1 MERDIKVS
9 YYKSCRGKKEDRV
22 SLFGLF
28 SRIKHGDY
36 KDLIDELRASR
47 TKEEQSVIKSSRISA
62 FTFSVNCNGNHS
74 KEHINDYFGIIGLDY
89 DNVTDLVE
97 LKQKVAAV
105 DSTLAAFISPRGN
118 GLKVFVKTNSTIK
131 DHTKAFK
138 LVDAYY
144 KDITGIESDQ
154 SVKDLTRL
162 CLVSYDSEI
171 FINENSKVFDV
182 NEAVG
187 LSATNSFNLE
197 YVFNSTMLGFYE
209 GSRHNVLI
217 SCAGKAN
224 RLGIDKDEV
233 INYFKSYTD
242 STFNLD
248 EVISSVEDIYHRY
261 SHQFG
266 TTTTPAV
273 IFNNDDW
280 LNYDF
285 NSKTKNDFVLHNLSR
300 DIAIHEHT
308 GNVFKISDGVIDF
321 SCKLNYSDFVM
332 RLEDCGLKKSDSA
345 FKRLIKSESIKKI
358 TSFNL
363 FLQRVL
369 GNPWDGKDRISEVL
383 KAANLK
389 GDFDQNLD
397 LFTRWLCTAYSY
409 AMRGIDSNIHYNEF
423 SRVVLILYSQQ
434 RGVGKTTFFQ
444 KLGMSGEIKKKTG
457 LNGLD
462 VYTEFAGCLSKDER
476 ELAALMESKM
486 IVQIDDIDNALIND
500 NGTLR
505 SLVSKNLSDKRVL
518 FSDTVEYKDWRGV
531 LCGSTNHKDLLRNKD
546 ENRYLIFESNGV
558 MNFELL
564 NSIDFIQLWSQIR
577 QLCLKENELLVFD
590 SSYLELIRNL
600 SEDYVYSSVYDDLI
614 TDYIEFDPNGRL
626 SFKDIMFYFKDSNI
640 HINHSTLGAALKK
653 LAPAKESIKKKITG
667 KYRYRV
673 KIKNPI
679 ETIEA
684 KSFEIGL

>member
-248 EVISSVEDIYHRY
+248 EVILSVEDIYHRY
-261 SHQFG
+261 SNQFG

-273 IFNNDDW
+273 IFNTDEW

-285 NSKTKNDFVLHNLSR
+285 NSKTKNEFVLHNLSR

-369 GNPWDGKDRISEVL
+369 GNPWDGKDRILEVL

-389 GDFDQNLD
+389 GKFDQNLD
-397 LFTRWLCTAYSY
+397 LFTRWLCTVYSY
-409 AMRGIDSNIHYNEF
+409 AMRGIDSDIHYNEF

-444 KLGMSGEIKKKTG
+444 KLGMLGEIKKKTG
-457 LNGLD
+457 VNGLD
-462 VYTEFAGCLSKDER
+462 IYTEFAGSLSKDDR
-476 ELAALMESKM
+476 ELCLLMESKM
-486 IVQIDDIDNALIND
+486 IIQIDDIDNALIND

-505 SLVSKNLSDKRVL
+505 SIVSKNISDNRVL
-518 FSDTVEYKDWRGV
+518 FTDTITYKDWRGV

-546 ENRYLIFESNGV
+546 ENRYLIFESNDV
-558 MNFELL
+558 MDFELL
-564 NSIDFIQLWSQIR
+564 NSINFIQLWSQIR
-577 QLCLKENELLVFD
+577 HFCLKVNDLLTFD
-590 SSYLELIRNL
+590 GEYLETVRKL
-600 SEDYVYSSVYDDLI
+600 SQEYVYTSVDDEVVSDFLKFDPDGRMSFKEIEDYV
-614 TDYIEFDPNGRL
+614 
-626 SFKDIMFYFKDSNI
+626 DSCNI
-640 HINHSTLGAALKK
+640 NINRSNLGTALKK
-653 LAPAKESIKKKITG
+653 LAPNNEPIKLKVTG
-667 KYRYRV
+667 SYKYRV
-673 KIKNPI
+673 KT
-679 ETIEA
+679 TIEIIEA
-684 KSFEIGL
+684 EPIDIDF

>member
-118 GLKVFVKTNSTIK
+118 GLKVFVKTNSIIK

-182 NEAVG
+182 NKAVG

-280 LNYDF
+280 LNYEF
-285 NSKTKNDFVLHNLSR
+285 KSNTKNQVVLDKLTK
-300 DIAIHEHT
+300 DIVVHEHT
-308 GNVFKISDGVIDF
+308 GNVFKLINGVIDF
-321 SCKLNYSDFVM
+321 SCKLNFSDFVM
-332 RLEDCGLKKSDSA
+332 KLEDCGLKKSDSA

-369 GNPWDGKDRISEVL
+369 GNPWDGKDRILEVL

-389 GDFDQNLD
+389 GKFDQNLD
-397 LFTRWLCTAYSY
+397 LFTRWLCTVYSY
-409 AMRGIDSNIHYNEF
+409 AMRGIDSDIHYNEF

-457 LNGLD
+457 VNGLD
-462 VYTEFAGCLSKDER
+462 IYTEFAGSLSKDDR
-476 ELAALMESKM
+476 ELCLLMESKM
-486 IVQIDDIDNALIND
+486 IIQIDDIDNALIND

-505 SLVSKNLSDKRVL
+505 SIVSKNISDNRVL
-518 FSDTVEYKDWRGV
+518 FTDTITYKDWRGV

-564 NSIDFIQLWSQIR
+564 NSINFIQLWSQIR
-577 QLCLKENELLVFD
+577 HLCLKENDLLVFD
-590 SSYLELIRNL
+590 GEYLETVRKL
-600 SEDYVYSSVYDDLI
+600 SQEYVYTSVDDEVISDFLEFDPDGRMSFKEIEDYV
-614 TDYIEFDPNGRL
+614 
-626 SFKDIMFYFKDSNI
+626 DSCNI
-640 HINHSTLGAALKK
+640 NINRSNLGTALKK
-653 LAPAKESIKKKITG
+653 LAPNNEPIKLKVVG
-667 KYRYRV
+667 KYKYRV
-673 KIKNPI
+673 KT
-679 ETIEA
+679 TIEIIEA
-684 KSFEIGL
+684 EPIDIDF

>member
-118 GLKVFVKTNSTIK
+118 GLKVFVKTNSIIK

-182 NEAVG
+182 NKAVG

-280 LNYDF
+280 LNYEF
-285 NSKTKNDFVLHNLSR
+285 KSNTKNQVVLDKLTK
-300 DIAIHEHT
+300 DIVVHEHT
-308 GNVFKISDGVIDF
+308 GNVFKLINGVIDF
-321 SCKLNYSDFVM
+321 SCKLNFSDFVM
-332 RLEDCGLKKSDSA
+332 KLEDCGLKKSDSA

-369 GNPWDGKDRISEVL
+369 GNPWDGKDRILEVL

-389 GDFDQNLD
+389 GKFDQNLD
-397 LFTRWLCTAYSY
+397 LFTRWLCTVYSY
-409 AMRGIDSNIHYNEF
+409 AMRGIDSDIHYNEF

-457 LNGLD
+457 VNGLD
-462 VYTEFAGCLSKDER
+462 IYTEFAGSLSKDDR
-476 ELAALMESKM
+476 ELCLLMESKM
-486 IVQIDDIDNALIND
+486 IIQIDDIDNALIND

-505 SLVSKNLSDKRVL
+505 SIVSKNISDNRVL
-518 FSDTVEYKDWRGV
+518 FTDTITYKDWRGV

-564 NSIDFIQLWSQIR
+564 NSINFIQLWSQIR
-577 QLCLKENELLVFD
+577 HLCLKENDLLVFD
-590 SSYLELIRNL
+590 GEYLETVRKL
-600 SEDYVYSSVYDDLI
+600 SQEYVYTSVDDEVISDFLEFDPDGRMSFKEIEDYV
-614 TDYIEFDPNGRL
+614 
-626 SFKDIMFYFKDSNI
+626 DSCNI
-640 HINHSTLGAALKK
+640 NINRSNLGTALKK
-653 LAPAKESIKKKITG
+653 LAPNNEPIKLKVTG
-667 KYRYRV
+667 SYKYRV
-673 KIKNPI
+673 KK
-679 ETIEA
+679 TIEIIEA
-684 KSFEIGL
+684 EPIDIDF

>member
-89 DNVTDLVE
+89 DNVTDPAE
-97 LKQKVAAV
+97 LKQKVAVV
-105 DSTLAAFISPRGN
+105 DSTLAAFISPRGK
-118 GLKVFVKTNSTIK
+118 GLKVFVKTNSIIK

-248 EVISSVEDIYHRY
+248 EVILSVEDIYHRY

-273 IFNNDDW
+273 IFNTDEW

-285 NSKTKNDFVLHNLSR
+285 NSKTKNEFVLHNLSR

-369 GNPWDGKDRISEVL
+369 GNPWDGKDRILEVL

-389 GDFDQNLD
+389 GKFDQNLD
-397 LFTRWLCTAYSY
+397 LFTRWLCTVYSY
-409 AMRGIDSNIHYNEF
+409 AMRGIDSDIHYNEF

-444 KLGMSGEIKKKTG
+444 KLGMLGEIKKKTG
-457 LNGLD
+457 VNGLD
-462 VYTEFAGCLSKDER
+462 IYTEFAGSLSKDDR
-476 ELAALMESKM
+476 ELCLLMESKM
-486 IVQIDDIDNALIND
+486 IIQIDDIDNALIND

-505 SLVSKNLSDKRVL
+505 SIVSKNISDNRVL
-518 FSDTVEYKDWRGV
+518 FTDTITYKDWRGV

-558 MNFELL
+558 MDFELL

-577 QLCLKENELLVFD
+577 HLCLKVNDLLTFD
-590 SSYLELIRNL
+590 GEYLETVRKL
-600 SEDYVYSSVYDDLI
+600 SQEYVYTSVDDEVISDFLEFDPDGRMSFKEIEDYV
-614 TDYIEFDPNGRL
+614 
-626 SFKDIMFYFKDSNI
+626 DSCNI
-640 HINHSTLGAALKK
+640 NINRSNLGTALKK
-653 LAPAKESIKKKITG
+653 LAPNNEPIKLKVTG
-667 KYRYRV
+667 SYKYRV
-673 KIKNPI
+673 KT
-679 ETIEA
+679 TIEIIEA
-684 KSFEIGL
+684 EPIDIDF

>member
-118 GLKVFVKTNSTIK
+118 GLKVFVKTNSIIK

-182 NEAVG
+182 NKAVG

-280 LNYDF
+280 LNYEF
-285 NSKTKNDFVLHNLSR
+285 KSNTKNQVVLDKLTK
-300 DIAIHEHT
+300 DIVVHEHT
-308 GNVFKISDGVIDF
+308 GNVFKLINGVIDF
-321 SCKLNYSDFVM
+321 SCKLNFSDFVM
-332 RLEDCGLKKSDSA
+332 KLEDCGLKKSDSA

-369 GNPWDGKDRISEVL
+369 GNPWDGKDRILEVL

-389 GDFDQNLD
+389 GKFDQNLD
-397 LFTRWLCTAYSY
+397 LFTRWLCTVYSY
-409 AMRGIDSNIHYNEF
+409 AMRGIDSDIHYNEF

-457 LNGLD
+457 VNGLD
-462 VYTEFAGCLSKDER
+462 IYTEFAGSLAKDDR
-476 ELAALMESKM
+476 ELALLMESKM
-486 IVQIDDIDNALIND
+486 IIQIDDIDNALIND

-505 SLVSKNLSDKRVL
+505 SIVSKNISDNRVL
-518 FSDTVEYKDWRGV
+518 FTDTITYKDWRGV

-564 NSIDFIQLWSQIR
+564 NSINFIQLWSQIR
-577 QLCLKENELLVFD
+577 HLCLKENDLLVFD
-590 SSYLELIRNL
+590 GEYLETVRKL
-600 SEDYVYSSVYDDLI
+600 SQEYVYTSVDDEVISDFLEFDPDGRMSFKEIEDYV
-614 TDYIEFDPNGRL
+614 
-626 SFKDIMFYFKDSNI
+626 DSCNI
-640 HINHSTLGAALKK
+640 NINRSNLGTALKK
-653 LAPAKESIKKKITG
+653 LAPNNEPIKLKVVG
-667 KYRYRV
+667 KYKYRV
-673 KIKNPI
+673 KT
-679 ETIEA
+679 TIEIIEA
-684 KSFEIGL
+684 EPIDIDF

>member
-1 MERDIKVS
+1 MDRDIKVS
-9 YYKSCRGKKEDRV
+9 FYNSCRSKKEARV

-28 SRIKHGDY
+28 SRIKHGDF
-36 KDLIDELRASR
+36 KDLIEHLRSIES
-47 TKEEQSVIKSSRISA
+47 KKDKSHFKTTNIPA
-62 FTFSVNCNGNHS
+62 FTYSVNCNGNHS
-74 KEHINDYFGIIGLDY
+74 KEHISEYFGIIGLDY
-89 DNVTDLVE
+89 DDVDDPVV
-97 LKQKVAAV
+97 LKEKAIQI
-105 DSTLAAFISPRGN
+105 DTTMAAFISPSGK
-118 GLKVFVKTNSTIK
+118 GVKVFVSTNSNINQHK
-131 DHTKAFK
+131 KAFDE
-138 LVDAYY
+138 VNRYY
-144 KDITGIESDQ
+144 KEYLEHESDA
-154 SVKDLTRL
+154 SVKDATRL
-162 CLVSYDSEI
+162 CFISYDPDI
-171 FINENSKVFDV
+171 YINEKSKTFDI
-182 NEAVG
+182 NEA
-187 LSATNSFNLE
+187 LNLNRADNID
-197 YVFNSTMLGFYE
+197 YIFQSTMLGFRE
-209 GSRHNVLI
+209 GNRHNVLI

-224 RLGIDKDEV
+224 RLGIDKQEVIEFFNSYTDNSFSFSEV
-233 INYFKSYTD
+233 INQVNDVY
-242 STFNLD
+242 N
-248 EVISSVEDIYHRY
+248 RY
-261 SHQFG
+261 SHQFN
-266 TTTTPAV
+266 TAKPPSIA
-273 IFNNDDW
+273 NDEW

-332 RLEDCGLKKSDSA
+332 RLEDCGLKKSDNA

-369 GNPWDGKDRISEVL
+369 GNPWDGKDRISELL

-397 LFTRWLCTAYSY
+397 LFTRWFCTAYSY
-409 AMRGIDSNIHYNEF
+409 AMRGIDSKIHYNEF

-462 VYTEFAGCLSKDER
+462 VYTEFAGTLSKDER
-476 ELAALMESKM
+476 ELATLMESKM

-518 FSDTVEYKDWRGV
+518 FTDTVEYKDWRGV
-531 LCGSTNHKDLLRNKD
+531 LCGSTNHRDLLRNKD

-564 NSIDFIQLWSQIR
+564 NSIDFIQFWSQIR
-577 QLCLKENELLVFD
+577 YLCFKENELLVFD
-590 SSYLELIRNL
+590 SSYLELIREL
-600 SEDYVYSSVYDDLI
+600 SADYVYSSVHDDLI

-626 SFKDIMFYFKDSNI
+626 SFKNIMFYIKDSNI
-640 HINHSTLGAALKK
+640 NINHSTLGAALKK
-653 LAPAKESIKKKITG
+653 LAPANESIKKKIKG
-667 KYRYRV
+667 EYRYRI

-679 ETIEA
+679 EIIEA
-684 KSFEIGL
+684 DDVELDF